1 MRELENAVEY
11 AVNMSEGSII
21 SLRDLPPKLQEKG
34 KDSNNQQ
41 GIKKVAAEQSEI
53 QRTNIMNLEELEKR
67 EIEKAMIYREN
78 HGLTVDEMCAM
89 LGISRATLYRKIKR
103 NK

>member
-11 AVNMSEGSII
+11 AVNMAEGSII
-21 SLRDLPPKLQEKG
+21 SLRDLPPKLQITASERN
-34 KDSNNQQ
+34 DQQ